1 MSNTITIADK
11 RKIVVGPGDKHVAQ
25 VMEKEKPELYRQI
38 VNSQYDEFEYLKK
51 RVAQVKVGGKVR
63 YVDFTDSEI
72 AFYTAADMAL
82 ILGERRV
89 LSWKGEWV
97 PAFRWWQA
105 QKDRKQFSRVV
116 FEPNPGKVRAADLN
130 LFKGF
135 HVRPNSRAGTC
146 ENFKQHLRDNICD
159 GNEEAYLYLRKWM
172 AFLFQN
178 PGEKIGVAV
187 VLYSPEKGTGKSFV
201 GEYLAYCLGEEYSP
215 GLSNPEALT
224 GKHNSHLAKALLVR
238 VEEAIHAKDPRHD
251 SQLKHLITSPR
262 VMVEPKGIDAFEID
276 SKANFIFSSNREQ
289 VVPATSGERRF
300 FVLRVATHKVR
311 NRAYFKAIKAERNS
325 GGAEAFV
332 AEMMAEDLTDFD
344 IMEPPTTEALG
355 DQISEGL
362 VGLDAWWRDVL
373 TEGRLPW
380 RGEGTA
386 LIRQGDDD
394 TEAPDFGWPDAGVW
408 TVPCAVV
415 QQSAADHVRS
425 YAGPPSPATVGR
437 FIAKLEGV
445 EKARETAGNRA
456 WRYTFPS
463 LDDCRAAF
471 LKVHKGLMLKHVGAA
486 QTALVAADAVQ
497 ATAQHRN
504 GGGNVVALKPPGRA
518 KRFG

>member
-1 MSNTITIADK
+1 MSNVITLADK

-25 VMEKEKPELYRQI
+25 AMEKEKPELYRQI

-63 YVDFTDSEI
+63 YVDFTDSEL

-116 FEPNPGKVRAADLN
+116 FEPNPAKVRAADLN

-262 VMVEPKGIDAFEID
+262 VMVEPKGIDAFEIE

-311 NRAYFKAIKAERNS
+311 NRAYFKAIKAERNN

-332 AEMMAEDLTDFD
+332 AEMMAEDLSDFD

-355 DQISEGL
+355 DQIVEGL
-362 VGLDAWWRDVL
+362 TGLDRWWRDVL

-380 RGEGTA
+380 RGEGA
-386 LIRQGDDD
+386 DG
-394 TEAPDFGWPDAGVW
+394 APCELGWPEGGAWIVH
-408 TVPCAVV
+408 CAVV

-425 YAGPPSPATVGR
+425 YQGPPSPASVGR
-437 FIAKLEGV
+437 FIAKMTGA
-445 EKARETAGNRA
+445 EKERETGGARLWCYA
-456 WRYTFPS
+456 FPC
-463 LDDCRAAF
+463 LDECRAAF
-471 LKVHKGLMLKHVGAA
+471 IDRHKGLLPKHVGGTSEALAVTEAA
-486 QTALVAADAVQ
+486 K

>member
-1 MSNTITIADK
+1 MSNTITLADK
-11 RKIVVGPGDKHVAQ
+11 RKIVVGSGDKHIAQ
-25 VMEKEKPELYRQI
+25 VIEKEKPELYRQI

-63 YVDFTDSEI
+63 YVDFTDSDLV
-72 AFYTAADMAL
+72 FYTAADMAL

-97 PAFRWWQA
+97 PAFRWWQG
-105 QKDRKQFSRVV
+105 QKDRKQFGRVV
-116 FEPNPGKVRAADLN
+116 FEPNFAKVRDGDLN

-146 ENFKQHLRDNICD
+146 EKFKQHLRDNICD
-159 GNEEAYLYLRKWM
+159 GNDEAYQYLRKWM
-172 AFLFQN
+172 ASLFQN

-187 VLYSPEKGTGKSFV
+187 VLYSPEKGTGKTFV
-201 GEYLAYCLGEEYSP
+201 GEYVAYCLGEEYSP
-215 GLSNPEALT
+215 AVSTPEGLT
-224 GKHNSHLAKALLVR
+224 GKHNSHLAKAMLVR

-289 VVPATSGERRF
+289 VVPATAGERRF

-355 DQISEGL
+355 DQIVEGL
-362 VGLDAWWRDVL
+362 TGLDRWWRDVL

-380 RGEGTA
+380 R
-386 LIRQGDDD
+386 R
-394 TEAPDFGWPDAGVW
+394 EAADGAPCELGWPESGAW
-408 TVPCAVV
+408 TVHCAVV

-425 YAGPPSPATVGR
+425 YQGPPSPASVGR
-437 FIAKLEGV
+437 FISKVTGADKQ
-445 EKARETAGNRA
+445 RESTGERA
-456 WRYTFPS
+456 WCYILPS

-471 LKVHKGLMLKHVGAA
+471 VQQRKGLLPKHVGGA
-486 QTALVAADAVQ
+486 QAALVVTDEAQAASG
-497 ATAQHRN
+497 
-504 GGGNVVALKPPGRA
+504 GGGNVVALKQPRRV